1 MRLESAHISNFR
13 LLEDISLNFST
24 EFAKP
29 LTVIR
34 AEKVQLLKYRQR
46 LLLGRR
52 RT

>member
-24 EFAKP
+24 EFARP

-34 AEKVQLLKYRQR
+34 AEN
-46 LLLGRR
+46 GFW
-52 RT
+52 